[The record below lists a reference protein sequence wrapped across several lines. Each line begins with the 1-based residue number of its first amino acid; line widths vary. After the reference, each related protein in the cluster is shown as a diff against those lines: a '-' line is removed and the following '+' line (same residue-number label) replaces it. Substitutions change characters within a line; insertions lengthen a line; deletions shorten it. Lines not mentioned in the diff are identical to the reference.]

1 MKDRLIEIIKQC
13 ACHYSPP
20 CDGDC
25 GLCNNVEMYDD
36 QIEHIAD
43 AIIESDIIKRCHKQ
57 SENVIEL
64 PCKVGDVAYVIYR
77 GVVTQGTVRLIRP
90 FVSEQEIIFKGN
102 FICEVDNLFID
113 DGTKEEV
120 ELYVVFEKPYGIER
134 VAYLNRE
141 EAEKELAKMKGGE

>member
-43 AIIESDIIKRCHKQ
+43 AIIESDIIKCCHRQ
-57 SENVIEL
+57 SEWISVDDRL
-64 PCKVGDVAYVIYR
+64 PEDCGMPVLIVAVNSYNQMRIVKGFTDYQCPITFHTNEREYDGVWRAWEVTHWMPLPEPPKMKVG
-77 GVVTQGTVRLIRP
+77 
-90 FVSEQEIIFKGN
+90 
-102 FICEVDNLFID
+102 
-113 DGTKEEV
+113 
-120 ELYVVFEKPYGIER
+120 
-134 VAYLNRE
+134 
-141 EAEKELAKMKGGE
+141 AE

>member
-43 AIIESDIIKRCHKQ
+43 AIIESDIIKCCHRQ
-57 SENVIEL
+57 SEWISIDERL
-64 PCKVGDVAYVIYR
+64 PEEGVRVLVWLKGDGSQYTSTDTDRLSLKKWVR
-77 GVVTQGTVRLIRP
+77 WGRLVTHWMPLP
-90 FVSEQEIIFKGN
+90 EPPKG
-102 FICEVDNLFID
+102 E
-113 DGTKEEV
+113 
-120 ELYVVFEKPYGIER
+120 
-134 VAYLNRE
+134 
-141 EAEKELAKMKGGE
+141 